1 MSKIHP
7 VALYQIET
15 FGSRAGAF
23 QRESGARA
31 RRRATPA
38 GSGDPARRSGAFLV
52 QVMLG
57 GDGDL
62 RWALGRAD
70 LAESREQAYGGA
82 LANRPSAKPLGFLHV
97 IGDA

>member
-1 MSKIHP
+1 
-7 VALYQIET
+7 
-15 FGSRAGAF
+15 
-23 QRESGARA
+23 
-31 RRRATPA
+31 
-38 GSGDPARRSGAFLV
+38 
-52 QVMLG
+52 MLG

>member
-1 MSKIHP
+1 MSTINP
-7 VALYQIET
+7 LALYQIET
-15 FGSRAGAF
+15 FGARAGTNQQDPAPN
-23 QRESGARA
+23 S
-31 RRRATPA
+31 RRRTMPA
-38 GSGDPARRSGAFLV
+38 GGRDPAGRSGAFLV

-62 RWALGRAD
+62 RRALGRAD

-82 LANRPSAKPLGFLHV
+82 LANRPSARPLGFLSV